1 MIPRPWER
9 VLARRGYA
17 LVDGGLATELE
28 RRSRDLGTALWS
40 AAVLTDDPA
49 AISAVHDDYLKAGA
63 DIVISA
69 NYQASF
75 EGFAATGIDHDRAR
89 ALMQRAVD
97 LALAACRHHG
107 GTDQGPLAAAS
118 IGPYGAM
125 LANGAEYT
133 GDYGVGEGELVR
145 FHRERLALLSASG
158 ADLLAIETIPSAA
171 EAAVLAALVDETD
184 GPAAWLSFSC
194 RDGERLNDGSAIGAV
209 VRELAAVPRI
219 GAFGVNGTHP
229 RFVESL
235 VGEIRDAAP
244 DADVVVYPNLGEAW
258 NPRTRRF
265 DPASGSEPFDAL
277 AERWYRAGARLIGGC
292 CRTTPAHIAAVGRR
306 LDHVVRQGG

>member
-1 MIPRPWER
+1 MSPRPWER

-17 LVDGGLATELE
+17 LVDGALATELE
-28 RRSRDLGTALWS
+28 RRGRDLGTALWS
-40 AAVLTDDPA
+40 AAVLADDPD
-49 AISAVHDDYLKAGA
+49 AIRAVHDDYLEAGA
-63 DIVISA
+63 DIVIGA
-69 NYQASF
+69 TYQASF
-75 EGFAATGIDHDRAR
+75 EGFAAAGIDHDRAC

-97 LALAACRHHG
+97 LALAACRDHG
-107 GTDQGPLAAAS
+107 GADDGPLAAAG

-133 GDYGVGEGELVR
+133 GDYGVGEAELMR

-171 EAAVLAALVDETD
+171 EAAVLAALLDEAD
-184 GPAAWLSFSC
+184 GPGAWLSFSC
-194 RDGERLNDGSAIGAV
+194 RDGARLNDGSAIGSV
-209 VRELAAVPRI
+209 VRALAAVRRI
-219 GAFGVNGTHP
+219 AAFGVNCTHP

-235 VGEIRDAAP
+235 IGEIRAAAP
-244 DADVVVYPNLGEAW
+244 EADVVVYPNLGEPW

-265 DPASGSEPFDAL
+265 EPAPGSEPFEAL
-277 AERWYRAGARLIGGC
+277 AVRWYQAGARLIGGC

-306 LDHVVRQGG
+306 LDRVTRRGG

>member
-1 MIPRPWER
+1 

-28 RRSRDLGTALWS
+28 RRGRDLGTALWS

-49 AISAVHDDYLKAGA
+49 AISAVHDDYLEAGA

-69 NYQASF
+69 TYQASF
-75 EGFAATGIDHDRAR
+75 EGFAAIGIDHDRAR
-89 ALMQRAVD
+89 DLMQRAVD
-97 LALAACRHHG
+97 LALAACRDHG
-107 GTDQGPLAAAS
+107 GADEGPLAAAS

-125 LANGAEYT
+125 LADGSEYT
-133 GDYGVGEGELVR
+133 GDYGVGEVELAR

-171 EAAVLAALVDETD
+171 EAAVLAALVDEVD

-194 RDGERLNDGSAIGAV
+194 RDGGRLNDGSAIGAV

-219 GAFGVNGTHP
+219 GAFGVNCTHP

-244 DADVVVYPNLGEAW
+244 EADVVVYPNLGEPW

-306 LDHVVRQGG
+306 LDRVVRQGG